1 MKTFVQ
7 IYKYKKGTNEPMR
20 YRVDTYSTKKNA
32 SDDIRA
38 NGYVGCAVLSINE
51 LKEIYAQT
59 NGVYF
64 DSYEG
69 FLIGQELCKKVGM
82 RSYTNDNAQRIVSF
96 FNDCVFYDETIME
109 LLNPTQDQ
117 EQEQDQPTQEQEQS
131 TQDQT
136 CGVVSCE
143 QPTQEQGMVK
153 MANNKMTKIVNYINE
168 NGYEL
173 KQFECGEYSTHE
185 NDNSV
190 YLEFHIKDLNMEI
203 IIEQV
208 DTKIKCGIFQIR
220 NGQAYEIGGGKDYR
234 TQKDI
239 LKELDTVIREMTP
252 KNLTNDQKEQP
263 TQEPHKTLENL
274 SSDLR
279 EQPTQEPQ
287 ENVDTQTDFDFD
299 FDFDCECEYCGSK
312 ENVEFRQRTLWGK
325 YAFMC
330 ERCLKEPH

>member
-38 NGYVGCAVLSINE
+38 NGYVVCAVLSINE

-96 FNDCVFYDETIME
+96 FNDCVFYDDTIME
-109 LLNPTQDQ
+109 LLNPTQEQ
-117 EQEQDQPTQEQEQS
+117 EQEQEQPTQEQS

-143 QPTQEQGMVK
+143 QPTQEQGAVT

-190 YLEFHIKDLNMEI
+190 YLEFHIEDLNMEI

-208 DTKIKCGIFQIR
+208 DSKIKCGIFQIR

-239 LKELDTVIREMTP
+239 LKELDTVIREMT
-252 KNLTNDQKEQP
+252 
-263 TQEPHKTLENL
+263 LENL
-274 SSDLR
+274 SSDLK

-287 ENVDTQTDFDFD
+287 ESVDTSMDFD

-330 ERCLKEPH
+330 EHCLKEPH

>member
-38 NGYVGCAVLSINE
+38 NGYVVCAVLSINE

-96 FNDCVFYDETIME
+96 FNDCVFYDDTIME

-117 EQEQDQPTQEQEQS
+117 EQEQEQEQPTQEQEQS
-131 TQDQT
+131 TQEQI

-143 QPTQEQGMVK
+143 QPTQEQGMVT

-173 KQFECGEYSTHE
+173 KQLECGEYSTHE

-190 YLEFHIKDLNMEI
+190 YLEFHIKKLNMEI

-208 DTKIKCGIFQIR
+208 DSKIKCGIFQIR

-239 LKELDTVIREMTP
+239 LKELDTVIREMTL
-252 KNLTNDQKEQP
+252 K
-263 TQEPHKTLENL
+263 NL
-274 SSDLR
+274 SSDLK

-287 ENVDTQTDFDFD
+287 ESVDIQTDFD